1 MRVPLHEH
9 FHVSVTSCQRAE
21 VKRVLHC
28 DATTSADMDALLSKK
43 LPAAG
48 IDAPQQLQIYLTFFV
63 AVYNFGPTITAII
76 ILTASPGRYGITPM
90 KRPSLKVR
98 LISFASQTVPKI

>member
-1 MRVPLHEH
+1 MRVPLHDH

-28 DATTSADMDALLSKK
+28 DATTSADMNALLSKK

-48 IDAPQQLQIYLTFFV
+48 IYAFQQIQIYPNTFHISS
-63 AVYNFGPTITAII
+63 GSG
-76 ILTASPGRYGITPM
+76 ASKCIALPVIGCV
-90 KRPSLKVR
+90 KE
-98 LISFASQTVPKI
+98 SFQEWRA

>member
-21 VKRVLHC
+21 VKRILHC

-48 IDAPQQLQIYLTFFV
+48 IYALQQIQITDIFV
-63 AVYNFGPTITAII
+63 KEII
-76 ILTASPGRYGITPM
+76 GKNI
-90 KRPSLKVR
+90 
-98 LISFASQTVPKI
+98 F